1 MAVVFFST
9 MKHAGK
15 DVRESGNVTK
25 TYFLVWED
33 QTRVKCTSFAQHV
46 SVIFLVLVIGSESG

>member
-1 MAVVFFST
+1 

-46 SVIFLVLVIGSESG
+46 SVIFLVLVVGLESG